1 MQNDFDKGSCEARAP
16 YVLMVEGD
24 IMTPEFQSGAVIIV
38 DPALPHTHGAYV
50 VADYDGETYFRLF
63 ELRDNQP
70 WLIATN
76 EEHDDIKVE
85 KTLEVRGVVTQQ
97 ARSRKLGIKKARHY
111 IKGYEESLTEKE
123 N

>member
-1 MQNDFDKGSCEARAP
+1 MQKDFDKGGCEARAP

-24 IMTPEFQSGAVIIV
+24 IMEPEFQDGAVIIV

-63 ELRDNQP
+63 ELRDNET

-76 EEHDDIKVE
+76 GKHDDIKVE
-85 KTLEVRGVVTQQ
+85 TKLEIRGVVTQQ
-97 ARSRKLGIKKARHY
+97 ARNRKLGIKKARHY
-111 IKGYEESLTEKE
+111 IKGYEESLAEKE
-123 N
+123 K